1 MLVVWAGLALGVLLV
16 GVPQVGAAV
25 ALGAAGDGPVAAEPL
40 DPELGRA
47 PEAIAV
53 APVPV
58 PPRPEPARPEP
69 AATDPAA
76 TDPTDPVALAFGV
89 PVDFGPVLGVP
100 TLEVAALEVAALEV
114 AALGVATLGVATLGV
129 PALGALGANRSGA
142 GRDRNGAAA
151 VVLTAG
157 AKGQGCWGITDSG
170 GTEGLRGLV
179 PDRDPDPVPVPP
191 LPPLPPRSPEPMTL

>member
-1 MLVVWAGLALGVLLV
+1 MLVVWAGLALEVLLV
-16 GVPQVGAAV
+16 GVPAVGAAV
-25 ALGAAGDGPVAAEPL
+25 ALGAAGDGPVAAAEPL

-53 APVPV
+53 APVAD
-58 PPRPEPARPEP
+58 PPRPDPARPEP

-114 AALGVATLGVATLGV
+114 AALGVAALGVA
-129 PALGALGANRSGA
+129 ALGANRSGA
-142 GRDRNGAAA
+142 GRDRDGAAA

-170 GTEGLRGLV
+170 GAEGLRGLV

>member
-1 MLVVWAGLALGVLLV
+1 MLVVWAGLARGVLLV
-16 GVPQVGAAV
+16 GVPAVGAAV
-25 ALGAAGDGPVAAEPL
+25 ALGAAGDDPVAAAEPL

-89 PVDFGPVLGVP
+89 PLDFGPALGVP
-100 TLEVAALEVAALEV
+100 ALGVPVGVPAPGVAALGVP
-114 AALGVATLGVATLGV
+114 ALGVATLGVA
-129 PALGALGANRSGA
+129 ALGALGANRSGA
-142 GRDRNGAAA
+142 GRDRDGAAA